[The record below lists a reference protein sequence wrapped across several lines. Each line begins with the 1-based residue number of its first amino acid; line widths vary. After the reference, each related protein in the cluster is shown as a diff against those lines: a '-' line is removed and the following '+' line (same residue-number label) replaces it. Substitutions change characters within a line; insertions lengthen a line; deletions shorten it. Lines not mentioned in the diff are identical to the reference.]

1 MQAMQLGFN
10 QEYAELAPSLEEVKG
25 QSGFVLLEFGAP
37 WCGHCQ
43 AASTVIQSLLMAH
56 PTLPHIKVYDGK
68 GKKLGRQFKV
78 TLWPTFIL
86 LKDGNEV
93 NRWVR
98 VTQQNELNELDSLLG
113 THPSTR

>member
-1 MQAMQLGFN
+1 MLQAMQLGFN
-10 QEYAELAPSLEEVKG
+10 PEYSEQAPSLEEVAA

-43 AASTVIQSLLMAH
+43 AAQSVIESLLREY
-56 PTLPHIKVYDGK
+56 PTIPHIKVYDGK

-86 LKDGNEV
+86 LKDGEEV
-93 NRWVR
+93 SRWVR
-98 VTQQNELNELDSLLG
+98 VTRREELDDL
-113 THPSTR
+113 TAMFN